1 MATHSREFI
10 PEPKREDYLSK
21 SVPSR
26 LHPEPRVVNKIS
38 KVTGHRWDDTLTQKV
53 RFIPSRP
60 KKSVGSCPSSLLF
73 CLKMNTSKS
82 NRIKKA

>member
-38 KVTGHRWDDTLTQKV
+38 KVTG
-53 RFIPSRP
+53 S
-60 KKSVGSCPSSLLF
+60 
-73 CLKMNTSKS
+73 
-82 NRIKKA
+82 